1 MFRQVS
7 PLTRFST
14 RNKHTWNGARRN
26 QSSFTFLN
34 NQSLQQ
40 KEQLKQ
46 SKRRNKKS
54 VYKLEDDEYKTQ
66 HSVQKKPEIDSQ
78 SGKPKKYDYSWLPRV
93 PSTSYLRPRD
103 MSSKILYS
111 GYRPLFLNPDEL
123 KTSHEDT
130 GANNGTRLYEFAMKL
145 EELGEQS
152 LWASS
157 ATGQEIYPEW
167 DYVPMDLQK
176 KLKPFNAPAP
186 SNVDKESQKNS
197 LKRLKQE
204 VYAQE
209 KDKLLNRNKGR
220 KKPILSLLHLRKK
233 LNQDDN

>member
-1 MFRQVS
+1 MFKQAL
-7 PLTRFST
+7 PLA
-14 RNKHTWNGARRN
+14 KGLVKKQHVWNGVRRY

-34 NQSLQQ
+34 NQSLLQ

-46 SKRRNKKS
+46 AKRKNKKS
-54 VYKLEDDEYKTQ
+54 FYRLEDDEYRTQ
-66 HSVQKKPEIDSQ
+66 HVQKKPEISSQ
-78 SGKPKKYDYSWLPRV
+78 SGKQKKYDYSWLPRV

-123 KTSHEDT
+123 KISQD
-130 GANNGTRLYEFAMKL
+130 GNGGNNGAKLYEFAMKL

-152 LWASS
+152 LWTSS

-167 DYVPMDLQK
+167 DYVPMDVQK

-186 SNVDKESQKNS
+186 FNVDHEAEKKS
-197 LKRLKQE
+197 LKKLRAE
-204 VYAQE
+204 VYTQE
-209 KDKLLNRNKGR
+209 KDKLLNRSKGR
-220 KKPILSLLHLRKK
+220 KKPIVSLLQLKK
-233 LNQDDN
+233 RLNQED

>member
-7 PLTRFST
+7 PLARGLA
-14 RNKHTWNGARRN
+14 RNQHTWNGARRC

-34 NQSLQQ
+34 NQSLLQ

-46 SKRRNKKS
+46 SKRKNKKS
-54 VYKLEDDEYKTQ
+54 FYKVEDDEYRTQ
-66 HSVQKKPEIDSQ
+66 HIQKKPEMDSQ

-93 PSTSYLRPRD
+93 PSTNYLRPRD

-123 KTSHEDT
+123 KTSQD
-130 GANNGTRLYEFAMKL
+130 GGNANNGARLYEFAMKL

-152 LWASS
+152 LWTSS

-167 DYVPMDLQK
+167 DYVPMEVQR

-186 SNVDKESQKNS
+186 FNVDKEAEKNS
-197 LKRLKQE
+197 LKKLKE
-204 VYAQE
+204 EIYTQE
-209 KDKLLNRNKGR
+209 KDKLLNRSKGR
-220 KKPILSLLHLRKK
+220 KKPIVSLLQLRKK
-233 LNQDDN
+233 LNQED